1 MNIIHVAG
9 TNGKGSTVKIISNIL
24 MKAGY
29 SVGMFISPHLIRYNE
44 RIQVN
49 NNNITDEEMI
59 QLIEEVQPK
68 IDQYNKFANQNL
80 YRRDLFLNQKLL
92 FYHFLF

>member
-1 MNIIHVAG
+1 MAFFMDEYNHIDREMNIIHVAG

-29 SVGMFISPHLIRYNE
+29 SVGMFISPQLIRYNE

-49 NNNITDEEMI
+49 NNNSHS
-59 QLIEEVQPK
+59 
-68 IDQYNKFANQNL
+68 
-80 YRRDLFLNQKLL
+80 R
-92 FYHFLF
+92 